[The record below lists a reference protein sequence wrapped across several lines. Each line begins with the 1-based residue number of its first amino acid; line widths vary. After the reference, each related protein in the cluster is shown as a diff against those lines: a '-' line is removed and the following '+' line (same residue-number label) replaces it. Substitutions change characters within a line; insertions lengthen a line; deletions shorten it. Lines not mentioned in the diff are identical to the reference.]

1 MIEIFRR
8 NLLKTASMEVGQ
20 VSYHDKTKVK
30 RMRVEKDNAIVNNL
44 NRTKEVRSSRKK
56 SSIITILIFCRCI
69 FYGVSYFIAYCFRLR
84 LQERYPDLAAL
95 QEERAAE
102 FRLANKIEKRTQM
115 QVEKTQKRERD
126 EQAKIRNYS

>member
-1 MIEIFRR
+1 
-8 NLLKTASMEVGQ
+8 

-44 NRTKEVRSSRKK
+44 NRTKEVKQPRIESC
-56 SSIITILIFCRCI
+56 IITISIICHCI
-69 FYGVSYFIAYCFRLR
+69 FYVVTYFIADCFRLP

-115 QVEKTQKRERD
+115 QVEKTQKRERE